1 MKFEL
6 FILIEPGK
14 TALLSSCSDNYGAGW
29 SEWRDPS
36 GKICFTTDAPEGWAA
51 TEIRISGGS
60 IEKAMETVHRQIETY
75 EEWEKE
81 GKGDKEQLEFLRNVA
96 RCLPMFS

>member
-6 FILIEPGK
+6 CFYLGAGK
-14 TALLSSCSDNYGAGW
+14 TAWLSSYSDNRGAGW
-29 SEWRDPS
+29 SEWRDES
-36 GKICFTTDAPEGWAA
+36 GEICFTTDAPEGWAA

-81 GKGDKEQLEFLRNVA
+81 GKGDKEQLEFLRKVA

>member
-1 MKFEL
+1 MKFKLGFSLGE
-6 FILIEPGK
+6 GK
-14 TALLSSCSDNYGAGW
+14 TALLSSYSENYGAGW
-29 SEWRDPS
+29 SEWRDES
-36 GKICFTTDAPEGWAA
+36 GEICFTTDAPEGWAA

-81 GKGDKEQLEFLRNVA
+81 GKGDKEQLEFLRKVA

>member
-6 FILIEPGK
+6 CFSLGSGK
-14 TALLSSCSDNYGAGW
+14 TALLSSYSDNYGAGW
-29 SEWRDPS
+29 SEWRDSS
-36 GKICFTTDAPEGWAA
+36 GEICFTNDAPEGWAA

-60 IEKAMETVHRQIETY
+60 IEKAIETVDSQIETY

-81 GKGDKEQLEFLRNVA
+81 GKGDKEQLDFLRKVR

>member
-6 FILIEPGK
+6 CLSIGAGR
-14 TALLSSCSDNYGAGW
+14 TALLSSYSDNYGAGW
-29 SEWRDPS
+29 SEWRDSS
-36 GKICFTTDAPEGWAA
+36 GEICFTNDAPEGWAA

-60 IEKAMETVHRQIETY
+60 IEKAIETVDGQIETY
-75 EEWEKE
+75 LGWEKE
-81 GKGDKEQLEFLRNVA
+81 GKGDKEQLEFLRKVA